1 MARTGRPRA
10 FDRDNAVNKAMNL
23 FWEKGFESTSLAD
36 LRKTLGN
43 MSSASF
49 YAAFGSKQ
57 ALYKECLDRYVQSCG
72 SVSAVLDNEEL
83 SPREAMQ
90 AMLYDT
96 ISMQTSPQSPSGCMA
111 VLSGLNCL
119 DENKEVEAVTQQVR
133 KDTRDAIKRCVTRG
147 VEQGQL
153 AQTVSVEAYTMML
166 DCFVKGVSLQ
176 ARDGVSEDLLKEA
189 SDQLLSHWNN

>member
-10 FDRDNAVNKAMNL
+10 FDRDEAVSKAMNL

-36 LRKTLGN
+36 LRETLGK

-57 ALYKECLDRYVQSCG
+57 ALYKECLARYIQSCG
-72 SVSAVLDNEEL
+72 AAGQVLNDERI

-90 AMLYDT
+90 TMLYDT
-96 ISMQTSPQSPSGCMA
+96 ISMQTSPLSPSGCMA

-119 DENKEVEAVTQQVR
+119 DENKEVEALTRQAR
-133 KDTRDAIKRCVTRG
+133 KDTRDAIERCVNRG
-147 VEQGQL
+147 IEQGQL
-153 AQTVSVEAYTMML
+153 PPTVNIEAYTLML
-166 DCFVKGVSLQ
+166 DCFVKGISLQ
-176 ARDGVSEDLLKEA
+176 ARDGLSGQVLKESA
-189 SDQLLSHWNN
+189 DQLLASWIP